1 MPTRLSAIAR
11 RHQRR
16 PSQALTARG
25 RQDWQ
30 DVEDL
35 LAELHQLRAL
45 LAAVVDGQPDAAG
58 PTIETARAYL
68 ARAAR
73 PRRSGNGRRPGHGGE
88 A

>member
-1 MPTRLSAIAR
+1 MPTGLAAIAR

-16 PSQALTARG
+16 PGKPLTASE

-45 LAAVVDGQPDAAG
+45 LAAVVDGPPDAAG
-58 PTIETARAYL
+58 PAIETARAYL
-68 ARAAR
+68 ARAER
-73 PRRSGNGRRPGHGGE
+73 PRRGGNGRRPRRGGVT
-88 A
+88 

>member
-1 MPTRLSAIAR
+1 MPTTLAAIAR

-16 PSQALTARG
+16 PGKPLTASE

-35 LAELHQLRAL
+35 LAELHRLRAL
-45 LAAVVDGQPDAAG
+45 LAALVDGQPDAAG

-68 ARAAR
+68 AQAGR
-73 PRRSGNGRRPGHGGE
+73 PLPGGNGRRPGRGAG

>member
-1 MPTRLSAIAR
+1 MPTRLAAIAR
-11 RHQRR
+11 RHRRR
-16 PSQALTARG
+16 PGKPLTASE

-30 DVEDL
+30 DIEDL
-35 LAELHQLRAL
+35 RAELHQLRAL
-45 LAAVVDGQPDAAG
+45 LAAVVDGQPEAAG
-58 PTIETARAYL
+58 PTIEAARAYL

>member
-1 MPTRLSAIAR
+1 MPTRLAAITR

-16 PSQALTARG
+16 PGQALTARE

-35 LAELHQLRAL
+35 LAEIHRLRAL
-45 LAAVVDGQPDAAG
+45 LAAVVDGRADAAG

-73 PRRSGNGRRPGHGGE
+73 PRRGGDGRRPGRGGVT
-88 A
+88 

>member
-1 MPTRLSAIAR
+1 MPTRLAAIAR

-16 PSQALTARG
+16 PGKPLTASE

-30 DVEDL
+30 DIEDL
-35 LAELHQLRAL
+35 LAELRQLRAL

-58 PTIETARAYL
+58 PAIETARAYF
-68 ARAAR
+68 ARAER
-73 PRRSGNGRRPGHGGE
+73 PRRSGNGRRPGHARG

>member
-1 MPTRLSAIAR
+1 MPTRLAAIAR

-16 PSQALTARG
+16 PGQALTARE

-35 LAELHQLRAL
+35 LAELRQLRAL

-58 PTIETARAYL
+58 PAIETARVYL
-68 ARAAR
+68 ARAEQ
-73 PRRSGNGRRPGHGGE
+73 PRRGGNGRRPGRGGVT
-88 A
+88 